1 MKFLVY
7 LILLL
12 YVISPYDFL
21 PDFLAGLGW
30 IDDLAIVGV
39 FYWYY
44 FIRQPAK
51 LRAQY
56 NKAYQK
62 EGEGQ
67 TNNHYQERRDR
78 AQKYENFSK
87 KDPYKILG
95 VNRTASIDEIKKAY
109 RKLAGKYHPDK
120 VGHLGDEFRVLA
132 EEKFKEIQEAYQAL
146 LDR

>member
-1 MKFLVY
+1 MKYLIY

-12 YVISPYDFL
+12 YVISPYDLL

-39 FYWYY
+39 LYWYY
-44 FIRQPAK
+44 FIHRPAK

-62 EGEGQ
+62 EGEGE
-67 TNNHYQERRDR
+67 THNHYQGRRDR
-78 AQKYENFSK
+78 DTKYESFSK

-95 VNRTASIDEIKKAY
+95 VNRNASIDEIKKAY

-120 VGHLGDEFRVLA
+120 VDHLGDEFRVLA
-132 EEKFKEIQEAYQAL
+132 EEKFKEIQEAYQEL